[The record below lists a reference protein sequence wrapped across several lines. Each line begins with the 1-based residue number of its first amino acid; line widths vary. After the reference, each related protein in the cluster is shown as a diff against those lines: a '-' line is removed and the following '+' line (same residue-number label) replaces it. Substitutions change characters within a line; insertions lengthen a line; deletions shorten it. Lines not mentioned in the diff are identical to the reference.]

1 MNTEQLY
8 RLFRNS
14 TGVTTDSRNLERGQI
29 FFALNGDNFDGN
41 RFAAGAIERGASWAV
56 IDNPEYSSGK
66 TIIVDNCLAE
76 LQSLAKWHREE
87 LNVPVLAITGTN
99 GKTTT
104 KELVSAVLSTKF
116 KIHRTT
122 GNLNNHIG
130 VPLTILSAPP
140 DIQMMIIEMGASHRG
155 EIETLCSIA
164 RPDYGIITNIGTA
177 HIEGF
182 GSYEG
187 VLRTKSELYEYLGEN
202 DGVAFFN
209 DRDPVL
215 KDLAAKLVR
224 SSVPYNCPAGND
236 VSVEE
241 AASELNLDISVRYRD
256 RSLVIETALFGR
268 HNIDNI
274 RAAIAT
280 GIYFDTSIDDI
291 AGAIGNYRPSNN
303 RSQVKLTGKNTLIC
317 DAYNANPSSMKA
329 AIDAF
334 SALNATPKAIILGDM
349 LELGEKSREEHLKL
363 ISLAESVNADII
375 LLVGK
380 NLASLA
386 TGRRLKIFSDVNAL
400 TDYLRNNPVSG
411 HAILVKGSRGI
422 GLEKIYDLL

>member
-1 MNTEQLY
+1 MCQFLLSPAQT
-8 RLFRNS
+8 
-14 TGVTTDSRNLERGQI
+14 
-29 FFALNGDNFDGN
+29 
-41 RFAAGAIERGASWAV
+41 
-56 IDNPEYSSGK
+56 
-66 TIIVDNCLAE
+66 
-76 LQSLAKWHREE
+76 
-87 LNVPVLAITGTN
+87 